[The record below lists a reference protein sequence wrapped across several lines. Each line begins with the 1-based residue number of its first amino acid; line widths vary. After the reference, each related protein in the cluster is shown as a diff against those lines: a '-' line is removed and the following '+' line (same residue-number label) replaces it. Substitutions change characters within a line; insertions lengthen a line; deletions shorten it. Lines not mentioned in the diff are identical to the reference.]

1 MLEARKKFK
10 MKELVFEIN
19 SNEEIWELI
28 DKNFNHIFIH
38 KFMPNKAIEWWS
50 TNLKMKNNETF
61 ENLSVRNMEF
71 DISTDLAGL
80 QKILTLNTYQ
90 LRIYQFDKPIPHT
103 LSLEHLPENNRK
115 KILQQN
121 GLKQSYFCDFEF
133 LTISSVDDKFI
144 EGIENN
150 PIFRDRIE
158 ERKNKAN

>member
-1 MLEARKKFK
+1 
-10 MKELVFEIN
+10 MKELMFEIN

-38 KFMPNKAIEWWS
+38 KFMPNQAIEWWS
-50 TNLKMKNNETF
+50 TDLKMKNNETF

-71 DISTDLAGL
+71 DISTDLGGL
-80 QKILTLNTYQ
+80 EKILTLNTYQ

-103 LSLEHLPENNRK
+103 LSLEHLPENNRG

-121 GLKQSYFCDFEF
+121 GLKQTYFCDFEF
-133 LTISSVDDKFI
+133 LTISSVNDKFI